1 MWYVIIGLI
10 TIIYAIINIVIPSVF
25 AGFIGTYIIRPCL
38 WISLAIITIIIA
50 KHEGLN
56 IWNFKKIRKWE
67 IGKTPFHAALLI
79 GGFHVSLLVIAG
91 LFFGFGKSPYSFT
104 PSGIAINILF
114 VASALFGIEISRSYI
129 IKKGTSTRR
138 DITLILAFT
147 AILFMLIIIPLT
159 EFTTLNANEPAEII
173 KFIGEI
179 MIPALAVSLFASY
192 LAYLGGALSA
202 IGYVGILQA
211 FQWFSPVLPDLDWA
225 LMALIGTLGP
235 AIGFLIIQN
244 SIQLTIGGRS
254 IKRKKIKDPSLSW
267 ICVSLVCVI
276 LIFFSFGYLGVQPT
290 VIYSGSMRPSLDVGD
305 IVIISEL
312 PIDEI
317 KEGDIIQYRT
327 ENIPIV
333 HRVYDVSDTK
343 VFLTKGD
350 DNDKP
355 DSDPVIAGQIMGKV
369 IFTIPK
375 IGWISIYVKNTIK
388 SLSNVI

>member
-1 MWYVIIGLI
+1 MWYIIIGL
-10 TIIYAIINIVIPSVF
+10 TIVIYAIINLAIPSIF
-25 AGFIGTYIIRPCL
+25 TGFIGAYVIRPCL
-38 WISLAIITIIIA
+38 WISLAVITIIIA

-56 IWNFKKIRKWE
+56 IWSFKKIRKWK
-67 IGKTPFHAALLI
+67 IGKTPFQAALLI
-79 GGFHVSLLVIAG
+79 GGFHVSLLIIAG

-104 PSGIAINILF
+104 TLGIAINILF
-114 VASALFGIEISRSYI
+114 VASALFGIELSRSYI

-159 EFTTLNANEPAEII
+159 GFTAFNANGPAEII

-179 MIPALAVSLFASY
+179 MIPALALSLFASY
-192 LAYLGGALSA
+192 LAYLGGALAA

-305 IVIISEL
+305 IVIISEV

-327 ENIPIV
+327 ENIPVV
-333 HRVYDVSDTK
+333 HRVYDVSDTN

-369 IFTIPK
+369 AFTIPK
-375 IGWISIYVKNTIK
+375 IGWISIYVKSAIK

>member
-1 MWYVIIGLI
+1 MWYIIIGLI
-10 TIIYAIINIVIPSVF
+10 TLIYVIINLVMPDIF
-25 AGFIGTYIIRPCL
+25 TGFIGAYIIRPCL
-38 WISLAIITIIIA
+38 WISLAIITLIIA

-56 IWNFKKIRKWE
+56 IWSFKRIRKFE
-67 IGKTPFHAALLI
+67 LKTPFHAALLI
-79 GGFHVSLLVIAG
+79 GGFHVSLLIIAG
-91 LFFGFGKSPYSFT
+91 LFFGFGESPYSFT
-104 PSGIAINILF
+104 PSGIAVNILF
-114 VASALFGIEISRSYI
+114 VASALFGIELSRSYI
-129 IKKGTSTRR
+129 IKKSASARR

-147 AILFMLIIIPLT
+147 AIFFMLISIQLT
-159 EFTTLNANEPAEII
+159 EFTTLSASEPAEIF

-179 MIPALAVSLFASY
+179 VIPALAISLFASY
-192 LAYLGGALSA
+192 LAYLGGALAA
-202 IGYVGILQA
+202 IGYVGIIQA

-225 LMALIGTLGP
+225 LMALIGTIGP

-244 SIQLTIGGRS
+244 SVQLTISGKR
-254 IKRKKIKDPSLSW
+254 IKRKKAKDPSLSW
-267 ICVSLVCVI
+267 ICVSLVCVL

-290 VIYSGSMRPSLDVGD
+290 VIYSGSMRPALDVGD
-305 IVIISEL
+305 IVIISEV

-333 HRVYDVSDTK
+333 HRVYDVSGTN

-355 DSDPVIAGQIMGKV
+355 DSDSILAEQIMGKV

-375 IGWISIYVKNTIK
+375 IGWISIYVKDVIK
-388 SLSNVI
+388 SLSNTI